1 MRALV
6 LLVFAVSVIS
16 PSFAQEP
23 RRQPNTV
30 GPSALESHAA
40 RMEQDA
46 MADLKAGQPATGFFV
61 DLDIVFPTDRQ
72 EYEAVGK
79 RILLVFALFSD
90 DQSAL
95 PLARAYNGGVPLECL
110 KSVPRDV
117 PSESATAKALG
128 RFRADTLCL
137 LPIDVKRKSNRITI
151 DFAKTHKGL
160 EISSFNLEEPDFVS
174 ADVNPASP
182 RMPDPVALSGF
193 INREYPG
200 FGFQV
205 AP

>member
-6 LLVFAVSVIS
+6 LLALAVLAIS

-40 RMEQDA
+40 RMEHGA

-61 DLDIVFPTDRQ
+61 DLDIVFPTDRN

-79 RILLVFALFSD
+79 RVLLVFALFSD
-90 DQSAL
+90 DQAEL
-95 PLARAYNGGVPLECL
+95 PLAGAYNGGLPLECL
-110 KSVPRDV
+110 KSVSRHV
-117 PSESATAKALG
+117 PPESATAKAFG
-128 RFRADTLCL
+128 KFRADTLCL

-151 DFAKTHKGL
+151 DFAKSHRGL
-160 EISSFNLEEPDFVS
+160 EVSSYYLEEPDFVS
-174 ADVNPASP
+174 ADVNPASSP
-182 RMPDPVALSGF
+182 MPDPVALGAF

-205 AP
+205 IP